1 MKTEIE
7 TVKYLG
13 VELTINFTVDG
24 KHIPATREQPEE
36 FPEYEIHKVFV
47 EDIDIMPIL
56 LEEQMDDIYNL
67 LIEEI
72 ER

>member
-7 TVKYLG
+7 TVNYYG
-13 VELTINFTVDG
+13 VDLTINFTVDG
-24 KHIPATREQPEE
+24 KYISATREQPEE

-47 EDIDIMPIL
+47 EDIDIMPLL